1 MAKQMKFYA
10 SFQAQTETPMDEEQL
25 QKIGEEVVQVLSEI
39 YDPEIPVDIYQLGLI
54 YDVQVS
60 EDKDVKILMTP
71 TSLNCLVGESLPEEV
86 RLSKRLSR

>member
-1 MAKQMKFYA
+1 MEADLEFIDRIGLKEHLSPTRANGLLSMAKQMKFYA
-10 SFQAQTETPMDEEQL
+10 LAFQAQNETPMDEEQL

-60 EDKDVKILMTP
+60 EDRM
-71 TSLNCLVGESLPEEV
+71 
-86 RLSKRLSR
+86 